1 MKYII
6 ESICN
11 ENVLIDEIGDLEE
24 KVMNNEASDE
34 EFKKILDYAVLNTRR
49 MISTDINNDSY
60 TNKCDLCQSIICHY
74 LNDLEITNFPCMTQ
88 HVISDYIVGHSFVV
102 TLYNSKYYLI
112 DPTYKQ
118 FLKQDNCNKD
128 RELII
133 NGLRILSPDP
143 GFYIKSEDKKVFEN
157 LLYNGYIQLNEKT
170 AGIYGNTF
178 YHTKTN
184 IPMAFKLMDLPGQVY
199 LNSFIKG
206 HERLSEYNIG
216 YIELKKE
223 KEKVM

>member
-1 MKYII
+1 MRYII
-6 ESICN
+6 DSVCN
-11 ENVLIDEIGDLEE
+11 ENVIVEEIGNIEE
-24 KVMNNEASDE
+24 KVLSNNISDE
-34 EFKKILDYAVLNTRR
+34 EFKKILDYAILTTRK

-102 TLYNSKYYLI
+102 VTYNSKYYLI

-118 FLKQDNCNKD
+118 FLKMENCSED
-128 RELII
+128 RELVI

-143 GFYIKSEDKKVFEN
+143 GFYIKEEDKLLFQK
-157 LLYNGYIQLNEKT
+157 LLYNGYIELDKKT

-184 IPMAFKLMDLPGQVY
+184 IPMAFNLVDLPGQVY

-206 HERLSEYNIG
+206 HERLSEYNVG
-216 YIELKKE
+216 YIELQSA